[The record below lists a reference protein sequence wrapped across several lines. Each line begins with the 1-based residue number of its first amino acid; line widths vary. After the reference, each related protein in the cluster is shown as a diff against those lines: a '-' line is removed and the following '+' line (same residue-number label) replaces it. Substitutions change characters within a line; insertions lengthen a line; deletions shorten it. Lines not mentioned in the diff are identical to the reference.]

1 MDKIVQGNTA
11 NIVFLKSTDDSMID
25 TLQKM
30 SGTTHVV
37 RRDSKTVTHDLKKI
51 LIKNEGKIS
60 YNIHTQEEPVIKY
73 NDLAFL
79 PQRNSIVFRAG
90 DSPIWNRNETIMPM
104 SWRLFMN
111 TIKSPGKDFNLQTIP
126 SLSTAI
132 DFDVRKNQ
140 PNFSTMFDK
149 KVLQAIYT
157 EEANEIY
164 SKAYNYSEYDIERLD
179 PDVYSDER
187 MEIINK
193 LIMKEALS
201 DNPDIFY
208 VDDED
213 SDGLEIL
220 AGISQFAED
229 NEEQIRANHEVSEKR
244 KALDKKIYAG
254 GSLSK
259 SDIYDNGFVN
269 KINEN
274 FIINAYKKT
283 RAKFANDE
291 EHFTFIDGDL
301 YDESGEILYIKQIDS
316 SDSKEALIQ
325 AGKDP
330 DKKVYMDN
338 VDSKEL
344 EDVGTYYVT
353 KDFYKFLV
361 SLDTWEDIAHGD
373 FEYMMKNQVKFGEN
387 EEK

>member
-1 MDKIVQGNTA
+1 MQGNTA